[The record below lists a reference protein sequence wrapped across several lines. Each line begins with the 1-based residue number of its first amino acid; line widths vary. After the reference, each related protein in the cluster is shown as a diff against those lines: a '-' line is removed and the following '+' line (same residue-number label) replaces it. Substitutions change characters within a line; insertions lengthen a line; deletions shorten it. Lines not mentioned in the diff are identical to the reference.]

1 MFQKIFSE
9 NHLLMAAFEGI
20 ADTTKNEN
28 KRLHCQLNKKQ
39 VPARKFSCKIYEIL
53 LKQFNTEHLW
63 EDFSVFLIEFNL

>member
-9 NHLLMAAFEGI
+9 NHLLMAASEGI

-39 VPARKFSCKIYEIL
+39 VPARKFSCKICEIL

-63 EDFSVFLIEFNL
+63 EDSSVFLIESNL